1 MKIFTDRRKIAKL
14 LNFNQYPVLSLD
26 LAKDKRYILEGDED
40 TRYYVGHK
48 VKWKKSDYF
57 WHGDLCYFTDT
68 KQLQISNDNA
78 CITAS
83 FGYHDIMEDL
93 AIANA
98 PIIHEN
104 SEVVVVIHDS
114 KKRLAC
120 VCLASVGKF
129 EHFYSTLTTIGGDW
143 GSIIES
149 LERA

>member
-1 MKIFTDRRKIAKL
+1 MKTFTDRRKIAKL

-26 LAKDKRYILEGDED
+26 LAKDKKYILAGDED
-40 TRYYVGHK
+40 TRYYKGHK
-48 VKWKKSDYF
+48 VKWQKGDYY
-57 WHGDLCYFTDT
+57 WHGDLCYFIDT
-68 KQLQISNDNA
+68 KKLQISNDNA

-83 FGYHDIMEDL
+83 FGYHDIIEDL

-98 PIIHEN
+98 PIIKEN

-120 VCLASVGKF
+120 VCLASVKEF
-129 EHFYSTLTTIGGDW
+129 SHHYSTLTTIEGDW
-143 GSIIES
+143 GSVIES